1 VWLVP
6 HLAPATIMTEKV
18 VRAGSDPAVFQSEK
32 VLRALKEPHE
42 DGPKDYFK
50 HPQLE
55 ITPRMRQVVAEWML
69 EVCEEEQSQPE
80 LFCLAINCLDRF
92 LSRVE
97 IKKSQLQLLASAC
110 LLVSWKVR
118 EHSKITAQKIV
129 KYTNYNIQQ
138 EELLEWEVLVLS
150 KLNWNIPP
158 VVAMDFVEHIV
169 QGLGQLQGDWVPDI
183 TRSRTQSLIFKSHIN
198 HKLARYPPSVI
209 AASCVL
215 VAIRPVIEMPPP
227 RLDTPS
233 PSSISSTSST
243 SSPELTR
250 SSFILSQ
257 HTNSR
262 TSPFRTPESPIP
274 RVQHP
279 TLRSPEVV
287 LTTPRSPD
295 LDRVIRSVQK
305 ITFVEKSI
313 LQRCMEEVEDLSR
326 DGLPPT
332 PSPDSSFS
340 DTSSSGSRFS
350 TSSPLPN
357 AARTLFTDLEVK
369 TPTKVLEAASSI
381 SN

>member
-1 VWLVP
+1 
-6 HLAPATIMTEKV
+6 M
-18 VRAGSDPAVFQSEK
+18 
-32 VLRALKEPHE
+32 
-42 DGPKDYFK
+42 
-50 HPQLE
+50 
-55 ITPRMRQVVAEWML
+55 
-69 EVCEEEQSQPE
+69 
-80 LFCLAINCLDRF
+80 
-92 LSRVE
+92 
-97 IKKSQLQLLASAC
+97 
-110 LLVSWKVR
+110 
-118 EHSKITAQKIV
+118 
-129 KYTNYNIQQ
+129 
-138 EELLEWEVLVLS
+138 
-150 KLNWNIPP
+150 
-158 VVAMDFVEHIV
+158 
-169 QGLGQLQGDWVPDI
+169 
-183 TRSRTQSLIFKSHIN
+183 
-198 HKLARYPPSVI
+198 LARYPPSVI

-215 VAIRPVIEMPPP
+215 VAIRPIIEMPPP

-313 LQRCMEEVEDLSR
+313 LQRCMEELEDLSR
-326 DGLPPT
+326 DGLPPS

-357 AARTLFTDLEVK
+357 AARTLFTDFPPHLLY
-369 TPTKVLEAASSI
+369 PT
-381 SN
+381 

>member
-1 VWLVP
+1 
-6 HLAPATIMTEKV
+6 MTEKV

-42 DGPKDYFK
+42 DGPVDYFK
-50 HPQLE
+50 QLQLD

-92 LSRVE
+92 LSKVE
-97 IKKSQLQLLASAC
+97 IKKTQLQLLASAC

-169 QGLGQLQGDWVPDI
+169 QGLGKLQGEWVPDMA
-183 TRSRTQSLIFKSHIN
+183 RSRTQSLIFQSHIN

-215 VAIRPVIEMPPP
+215 VAIRPIIEMPPP

-313 LQRCMEEVEDLSR
+313 LQRCMEELEDLSR
-326 DGLPPT
+326 DGLPPS

-369 TPTKVLEAASSI
+369 TPTKVLEAATSI

>member
-1 VWLVP
+1 
-6 HLAPATIMTEKV
+6 MTEKG

-50 HPQLE
+50 QLQLE
-55 ITPRMRQVVAEWML
+55 VTPRMRQVVAEWML
-69 EVCEEEQSQPE
+69 EVCEEEESQPE
-80 LFCLAINCLDRF
+80 LFCLAVNCLDRF
-92 LSRVE
+92 LSKVE
-97 IKKSQLQLLASAC
+97 IKKTQLQLLASAC

-129 KYTNYNIQQ
+129 KYTNYNVHQD
-138 EELLEWEVLVLS
+138 ELLEWEVLVLS

-158 VVAMDFVEHIV
+158 VVAMDFLEHIV
-169 QGLGQLQGDWVPDI
+169 QGLGKLQFEWVPDM
-183 TRSRTQSLIFKSHIN
+183 TRSRTQSLIFQSHIN

-227 RLDTPS
+227 RLETPS
-233 PSSISSTSST
+233 PSSISSSSST

-250 SSFILSQ
+250 SSLIMSQ

-274 RVQHP
+274 RVHHP

-287 LTTPRSPD
+287 LTTPRSPHTD

-305 ITFVEKSI
+305 ITFVEKSL
-313 LQRCMEEVEDLSR
+313 LQRCMDEVEELTR
-326 DGLPPT
+326 EMIMPPS

-340 DTSSSGSRFS
+340 DTSSSGTRFS

-357 AARTLFTDLEVK
+357 AARTLFTDLEVR
-369 TPTKVLEAASSI
+369 TPTKVLEAATSLA
-381 SN
+381 N